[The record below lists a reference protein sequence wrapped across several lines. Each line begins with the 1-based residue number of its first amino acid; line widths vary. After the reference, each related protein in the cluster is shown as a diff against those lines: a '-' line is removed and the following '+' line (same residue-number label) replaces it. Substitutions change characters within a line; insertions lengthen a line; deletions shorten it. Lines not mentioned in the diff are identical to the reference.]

1 MRCKGVRQ
9 GERERER
16 EREITDKNIAG
27 ENAKQTLKYMSLLIV
42 CDK

>member
-9 GERERER
+9 GERER